1 MATLNFGFTQ
11 EEVQAA
17 QNDSY
22 AALPAGNYVAQ
33 VERSEVK
40 QTKDGTGSYLSLGFK
55 ILEGDYSGRMLF
67 GNITLTNKN
76 SQAQEIGRKQLIK
89 LSTACGLGHLQDSEQ
104 LHGIP
109 VMIKAS
115 DSRVYEGEKQND
127 IKDYKPVQQNQ
138 QSDFTQSPPAQT
150 ASSNK
155 PWVRG

>member
-22 AALPAGNYVAQ
+22 TALPAGNYIAQ

-104 LHGIP
+104 LHGIA
-109 VMIKAS
+109 VMIKVS

-127 IKDYKPVQQNQ
+127 IKDYKPAPAIQL
-138 QSDFTQSPPAQT
+138 SGFTQSPPTQT

>member
-1 MATLNFGFTQ
+1 MATLNFGFTS
-11 EEVQAA
+11 EEAQAA

-22 AALPAGNYVAQ
+22 AALPSGNYIAQ

-40 QTKDGTGSYLSLGFK
+40 TTKDGTGSYLSLGFK
-55 ILEGDYSGRMLF
+55 VIDGEYAGRVLF

-109 VMIKAS
+109 VMIKVS

-127 IKDYKPVQQNQ
+127 IKDYKAVQASAPSQP
-138 QSDFTQSPPAQT
+138 SFTPPPKA
-150 ASSNK
+150 ASK
-155 PWVRG
+155 PWIRG

>member
-1 MATLNFGFTQ
+1 MATLNFGFTS
-11 EEVQAA
+11 EEAQAA

-22 AALPAGNYVAQ
+22 AALPAGNYIAQ

-40 QTKDGTGSYLSLGFK
+40 NTKDGTGSYLSLGFK
-55 ILEGDYSGRMLF
+55 VIDGDYAGRVLF

-109 VMIKAS
+109 VMIRVS

-127 IKDYKPVQQNQ
+127 IKDYKPVQATAPS
-138 QSDFTQSPPAQT
+138 QSAFTPPPQ
-150 ASSNK
+150 ASSK

>member
-1 MATLNFGFTQ
+1 MATLNFGFTS
-11 EEVQAA
+11 EEAQAA

-22 AALPAGNYVAQ
+22 AALPSGNYIAQ

-40 QTKDGTGSYLSLGFK
+40 TTKDGTGSYLSLGFK
-55 ILEGDYSGRMLF
+55 VIDGEYAGRVLF

-109 VMIKAS
+109 VMIKVS

-127 IKDYKPVQQNQ
+127 IKDYKAVQATAPSQ
-138 QSDFTQSPPAQT
+138 QSFTPPPQ
-150 ASSNK
+150 ASSK

>member
-55 ILEGDYSGRMLF
+55 VMDGDYAGRVLF

-109 VMIKAS
+109 VMIKVS

-127 IKDYKPVQQNQ
+127 IKDYKPVQQIQ
-138 QSDFTQSPPAQT
+138 QSGFAQPSPAQT
-150 ASSNK
+150 ASNK

>member
-1 MATLNFGFTQ
+1 MATLNFGFTS
-11 EEVQAA
+11 EEAQAA
-17 QNDSY
+17 KNDSY
-22 AALPAGNYVAQ
+22 AALPSGNYIAQ

-40 QTKDGTGSYLSLGFK
+40 TTKDGTGSYLSLGFK
-55 ILEGDYSGRMLF
+55 VIDGEYAGRVLF

-109 VMIKAS
+109 VMIKVS

-127 IKDYKPVQQNQ
+127 IKDYKAVQ
-138 QSDFTQSPPAQT
+138 AT
-150 ASSNK
+150 ASSQPSFTPPPQASRK

>member
-22 AALPAGNYVAQ
+22 TALPAGNYIAQ

-40 QTKDGTGSYLSLGFK
+40 QTKDGTRSYLSLGFK

-104 LHGIP
+104 LHGIA
-109 VMIKAS
+109 VMIKVS

-127 IKDYKPVQQNQ
+127 IKDYKPAPAIQL
-138 QSDFTQSPPAQT
+138 SGFTQSPPTQT

>member
-22 AALPAGNYVAQ
+22 TALPAGNYIAQ

-40 QTKDGTGSYLSLGFK
+40 QTKDGTGPYLSLGFK

-104 LHGIP
+104 LHGIA
-109 VMIKAS
+109 VMIKVS

-127 IKDYKPVQQNQ
+127 IKDYKPAPAIQL
-138 QSDFTQSPPAQT
+138 SGFTQSPPTQT

>member
-22 AALPAGNYVAQ
+22 TALPAGNYIAR

-104 LHGIP
+104 LHGIA
-109 VMIKAS
+109 VMIKVS

>member
-11 EEVQAA
+11 EEAQAA

-55 ILEGDYSGRMLF
+55 VMDGDYAGRVLF

-109 VMIKAS
+109 VMIKVS

-127 IKDYKPVQQNQ
+127 IKDYKPAQQNQ
-138 QSDFTQSPPAQT
+138 QSGFTQSPPTQT
-150 ASSNK
+150 TSNK

>member
-22 AALPAGNYVAQ
+22 TALPAGNYIAQ

-104 LHGIP
+104 LHGIA
-109 VMIKAS
+109 VMIKVS

-127 IKDYKPVQQNQ
+127 IKDYKPAPAIQL
-138 QSDFTQSPPAQT
+138 SGFTQSPPTQT
-150 ASSNK
+150 AASNK

>member
-1 MATLNFGFTQ
+1 MATLNFGFTS
-11 EEVQAA
+11 EEAQAA

-22 AALPAGNYVAQ
+22 AALPSGNYIAQ

-40 QTKDGTGSYLSLGFK
+40 TTKDGTGSYLSLGFK
-55 ILEGDYSGRMLF
+55 VIDGEYAGRVLF

-109 VMIKAS
+109 VMIKVS

-127 IKDYKPVQQNQ
+127 IKDYKAVQATVSSQPA
-138 QSDFTQSPPAQT
+138 FTPPPSQ
-150 ASSNK
+150 ASSK

>member
-1 MATLNFGFTQ
+1 MATLNFGFTT
-11 EEVQAA
+11 EEAQAA

-22 AALPAGNYVAQ
+22 AALPSGNYIAQ

-40 QTKDGTGSYLSLGFK
+40 NTKDGTGSYLSLGFK
-55 ILEGDYSGRMLF
+55 VIDGDYAGRVLF

-109 VMIKAS
+109 VMIRVS

-127 IKDYKPVQQNQ
+127 IKDYKPVQATAPSQP
-138 QSDFTQSPPAQT
+138 SFTPPPQ
-150 ASSNK
+150 ASSK

>member
-1 MATLNFGFTQ
+1 MATLNFGFTS
-11 EEVQAA
+11 EEAQAA

-22 AALPAGNYVAQ
+22 AALPSGNYIAQ

-40 QTKDGTGSYLSLGFK
+40 NTKDGTGSYLSLGFK
-55 ILEGDYSGRMLF
+55 VIDGDYAGRVLF

-109 VMIKAS
+109 VMIRVS

-127 IKDYKPVQQNQ
+127 IKDYKPVQATAPSQPA
-138 QSDFTQSPPAQT
+138 FTPPPQ
-150 ASSNK
+150 ASSK

>member
-1 MATLNFGFTQ
+1 MATLNFSFTQ

-17 QNDSY
+17 QNDNY

-40 QTKDGTGSYLSLGFK
+40 QTKDGIGSYLSLGFK

-109 VMIKAS
+109 VMIKVS
-115 DSRVYEGEKQND
+115 DSRVYDGEKQND
-127 IKDYKPVQQNQ
+127 IKDYKPVQQIQ
-138 QSDFTQSPPAQT
+138 QSGFAQQSTAQT
-150 ASSNK
+150 TSNK

>member
-11 EEVQAA
+11 EEVQVA

-55 ILEGDYSGRMLF
+55 VMDGDYAGRVLF

-109 VMIKAS
+109 VMIKVS

-127 IKDYKPVQQNQ
+127 IKDYKPVQQIQ
-138 QSDFTQSPPAQT
+138 QSGFAQPSPAQT
-150 ASSNK
+150 ASNK